1 MKGRKRVYKYSDY
14 IEAAEMI
21 RGKADRIP
29 DTAVVLG
36 SGMGELFS
44 NGVHISYS
52 SIPHFPK
59 ATAPTH
65 KGELIITDKAVI
77 LSGRTHYY
85 EGYEPEQLVFYVRVL
100 KLLGIK
106 KLILTNAAGGVNRS
120 YSVGDIVLITDHIK
134 LTSANA
140 LRGRNDEN
148 FGERFIDMTEAY
160 SKRLRK
166 SAHECAERLGIQLKD
181 GVYFYM
187 SGPNY
192 ETPAEIRA
200 ISVLGGDLVGMS
212 TVHECIAARHCGIEV
227 MGISCV
233 TNMACGISDTPLSSD
248 EVTAAAEANREKLTL
263 FLNVLIER
271 ISGND
276 RV

>member
-1 MKGRKRVYKYSDY
+1 
-14 IEAAEMI
+14 MI
-21 RGKADRIP
+21 REKAGKIP
-29 DTAVVLG
+29 DIAVVLG

-44 NGVHISYS
+44 DGVHINYS

-77 LSGRTHYY
+77 MSGRVHYY
-85 EGYEPEQLVFYVRVL
+85 EGYEPEQLVFYIRVL

-106 KLILTNAAGGVNRS
+106 SIILTNAAGGVNRA

-134 LTSANA
+134 LTAANA
-140 LRGRNDEN
+140 LRGENDER
-148 FGERFIDMTEAY
+148 FGDRFTDMTDAY
-160 SKRLRK
+160 SETLRNK
-166 SAHECAERLGIQLKD
+166 AHECAERLGIQLKD

-200 ISVLGGDLVGMS
+200 ISALGGDLVGMS

-233 TNMACGISDTPLSSD
+233 TNMACGISGVPLSSD
-248 EVTAAAEANREKLTL
+248 DVTAAAEANNEKLAL
-263 FLNVLIER
+263 LLNAIIER
-271 ISGND
+271 ISEND